1 MSSSIR
7 LSLAVTLTVAVG
19 LTVVFSVSPTLD
31 FSYGSRDAYAA
42 IGTLSIVVAALVGFL
57 LYGRMRDTATRSD
70 LLLFVALSLIA
81 LTNLA
86 RAVAPAFDGGNNS
99 VIWAPET
106 VRLIAGAMLAAAALA
121 PNARLRNPDRLVA
134 YGWTL
139 LASAAAV
146 GAIVAATSNG
156 LFTGIDPSFSGGDEE
171 QSLFHASGL
180 LLAAELVCMVLFAVA
195 SIGFARRAERTG
207 DRLFAWLAIG
217 TGLAA
222 VARLSWI
229 LFPAVYANWI
239 FFGDVLR
246 LAAYLAILAGALGEI
261 ARLQSRAAKAAVLEE
276 RERIARDLHDGLAQD
291 LAFISTEGMR
301 LAEHDQRAADLA
313 TVARNTLQGSREAI
327 QDLKSSD
334 GPLDV
339 AIADLATTLVERH
352 GCRLRLELDED
363 ASAGA
368 GARGDLLCIVAESIS
383 NAVRH
388 GSATEVRIRL
398 EANNGDGLALTI
410 SDNGHDHD
418 PESPVMSQGGFGLAG
433 MRTRVERL
441 GGQFQCASRPGSGT
455 TVEVVLPR
463 QLAEF
468 PAGLS

>member
-1 MSSSIR
+1 MC
-7 LSLAVTLTVAVG
+7 LVVTLTVAVG
-19 LTVVFSVSPTLD
+19 LTVVFAVWPGLD
-31 FSYGSRDAYAA
+31 FSYGSRAAYAA
-42 IGTLSIVVAALVGFL
+42 IGTISIVVAALVGFL
-57 LYGRMRDTATRSD
+57 LYGRMRDTAMRSD
-70 LLLFVALSLIA
+70 VLLFVALSLIA

-86 RAVAPAFDGGNNS
+86 RAAAPAFDGGNND
-99 VIWAPET
+99 VIWGPEAA
-106 VRLIAGAMLAAAALA
+106 RLIAVAMLAVAALA
-121 PNARLRNPDRLVA
+121 PNVRLRNPDRRIA

-139 LASAAAV
+139 LASAVAIA
-146 GAIVAATSNG
+146 AIVAAISTG
-156 LFTGIDPSFSGGDEE
+156 LSTGIDPSFSPADAK

-180 LLAAELVCMVLFAVA
+180 LLAVELACTLLFVIS

-217 TGLAA
+217 IGLAA

-239 FFGDVLR
+239 FFGDILR
-246 LAAYLAILAGALGEI
+246 IAAYLAILAGALGEI

-291 LAFISTEGMR
+291 LAFISSEGMR

-313 TVARNTLQGSREAI
+313 TVARSTLQGSREAI

-339 AIADLATTLVERH
+339 AIADLAATLVDRH
-352 GCRLRLELDED
+352 GGRLQLELDAD
-363 ASAGA
+363 ARAGVQ
-368 GARGDLLCIVAESIS
+368 ARGDLLCIVAESIS

-398 EANNGDGLALTI
+398 QANNGDGLALTI
-410 SDNGHDHD
+410 ADNGRGFD
-418 PESPVMSQGGFGLAG
+418 PRSQGASDGGLGLAG
-433 MRTRVERL
+433 MRTRVQRL
-441 GGQFQCASRPGSGT
+441 GGQLDLRSRPGSGT
-455 TVEVVLPR
+455 TVEVTVP
-463 QLAEF
+463 
-468 PAGLS
+468 

>member
-1 MSSSIR
+1 
-7 LSLAVTLTVAVG
+7 
-19 LTVVFSVSPTLD
+19 
-31 FSYGSRDAYAA
+31 
-42 IGTLSIVVAALVGFL
+42 VAALVGFL
-57 LYGRMRDTATRSD
+57 LYGRMRDTAMRSD
-70 LLLFVALSLIA
+70 VLLFVALSLVA

-86 RAVAPAFDGGNNS
+86 RVVAPSFDGGNNE
-99 VIWAPET
+99 VIWGPEAA
-106 VRLIAGAMLAAAALA
+106 RLIATAMLATAALA
-121 PNARLRNPDRLVA
+121 PNARLRNPDRRIA

-139 LASAAAV
+139 LISVAVIAALVAAA
-146 GAIVAATSNG
+146 SSG
-156 LFTGIDPSFSGGDEE
+156 LSTGVEPSFSTADEN
-171 QSLFHASGL
+171 QSLLHASGL
-180 LLAAELVCMVLFAVA
+180 LIAAELVCMVLFAVS

-229 LFPAVYANWI
+229 LLPEAYPDWI

-261 ARLQSRAAKAAVLEE
+261 TRLQNRAATAAVLEE

-313 TVARNTLQGSREAI
+313 TVARTTLQGSRDAI

-334 GPLDV
+334 GSLDV
-339 AIADLATTLVERH
+339 AIADLATTLVDRH
-352 GCRLRLELDED
+352 GGRLRLDLDGG
-363 ASAGA
+363 ASAGVQ
-368 GARGDLLCIVAESIS
+368 ARGDLLCIVAESIS

-388 GSATEVRIRL
+388 GSATEVRIQL
-398 EANNGDGLALTI
+398 QANNGHGLALTI
-410 SDNGHDHD
+410 SDNG
-418 PESPVMSQGGFGLAG
+418 QGFEPQPSGDSRDGLGVQG

-441 GGQFQCASRPGSGT
+441 GGEFRLRSQPGSGT
-455 TVEVVLPR
+455 SVEVALP
-463 QLAEF
+463 
-468 PAGLS
+468 